1 MDKPDSKPIPLIS
14 MRNVTKVFPG
24 GHEANSHIDLEIYPG
39 EIHALLGENGAGK
52 TTLMNILS
60 GIYRADFGDFM
71 IKGRPV
77 QIKSPKEAIG
87 HGIVM
92 VHQHFR
98 LIPCHTVAENI
109 VLGLDVSFLSPLNEI
124 LKRISGFSRQYN
136 LAINPSSRLCD
147 LSSGEQQRVEIVKA
161 LIRGANILILDEPTS
176 VLTPQEAGELFIILN
191 KMKAEGKAV
200 IFITHKLEEVLAVAD
215 HITVLRR
222 GKIVDSFP
230 AERVKSKG
238 EEAAKIDL
246 ARMMVGKEVFLKVK
260 KNPVESGK
268 TVLQVDGLRSYNER
282 GIESV
287 RGVTFSVR
295 KGEILGVLGVAG
307 NGQRELVE
315 AIVGLRDYQGKI
327 TRGKGKMGYVPENRL
342 HMGIV
347 PSMSLSDNIIL
358 TCYREFSGIMFLD
371 MPFIRKHVKNLL
383 KDYRVVAKDVKMP
396 AGQLSGGNIQ
406 RMILARELSQNPEIL
421 IAEQPTHGLDV
432 SSTEDVWKALL
443 EQRKTAGVL
452 LVSGDIEEILSLS
465 DRIAVMFQ
473 GRIVDIL
480 DIAQAKDSVD
490 EIGLMM
496 TGGIKNR
503 VK

>member
-1 MDKPDSKPIPLIS
+1 MDRPDSKPAPLIS
-14 MRNVTKVFPG
+14 IRNVTKVFPG
-24 GHEANSHIDLEIYPG
+24 GREANSHIDLDIYPG

-60 GIYRADFGDFM
+60 GIYRADSGGFM
-71 IKGRPV
+71 ARGRPV
-77 QIKSPKEAIG
+77 HIKSPKDAIA

-109 VLGLDVSFLSPLNEI
+109 VLGLSTSFFSPLKKI
-124 LKRISGFSRQYN
+124 LKSIRDFSTQYN
-136 LAINPSSRLCD
+136 LVINPSARLCD

-161 LIRGANILILDEPTS
+161 LIRGASILILDEPTS

-200 IFITHKLEEVLAVAD
+200 IFITHKLEEVLRVSD

-230 AERVKSKG
+230 TEKIKSKEE
-238 EEAAKIDL
+238 EEAKKGL
-246 ARMMVGKEVFLKVK
+246 ACMMVGKEVILKVK
-260 KNPVESGK
+260 KK
-268 TVLQVDGLRSYNER
+268 TVNRGKSVLKVEGLRVYNER
-282 GIESV
+282 GIEAV

-295 KGEILGVLGVAG
+295 KGEIFGVLGVAG

-315 AIVGLRDYQGKI
+315 AIVGLRDHQGRIYKE
-327 TRGKGKMGYVPENRL
+327 GGNMGYVPEDRL
-342 HMGIV
+342 HMGTV
-347 PSMSLSDNIIL
+347 PGLSLADNIIL
-358 TCYREFSGIMFLD
+358 TCYKDFSGILFLK
-371 MPFIRKHVKNLL
+371 MPLIRKHAKKLL
-383 KDYRVVAKDVKMP
+383 FDFNVAAKDLKVP

-406 RMILARELSQNPEIL
+406 RMILARELSRNPALL

-432 SSTEDVWKALL
+432 GSTEDVWKALL
-443 EQRKTAGVL
+443 AQRKTAGVL
-452 LVSGDIEEILSLS
+452 LVSGDLEEVLSLS
-465 DRIAVMFQ
+465 DRVGVMFQ

-480 DIAQAKDSVD
+480 DSTNAKNRID
-490 EIGLMM
+490 EVGLMM
-496 TGGIKNR
+496 TDGL
-503 VK
+503 